1 MNDLTFISA
10 LSHAVLSNLRW
21 PEKRLFNASLKFRYF
36 SKKFVLRKTGAA
48 PPTCGL
54 ITKSAYGFEQ

>member
-36 SKKFVLRKTGAA
+36 SKNLCCEKQARLRPRAG
-48 PPTCGL
+48 
-54 ITKSAYGFEQ
+54 S